1 MRKRNSFWGILGREV
16 SDTPEVVVDRV
27 RQAMLV
33 ALDLYGDRE
42 SNQQQ
47 DRVEFPVRFATTL
60 EELWYLRPELQQ
72 VISRQLDDARTQQV
86 MHQITQLFA
95 GHKHF

>member
-1 MRKRNSFWGILGREV
+1 MRKRNSFWGILSREV
-16 SDTPEVVVDRV
+16 SDTPEIVIDRV

-33 ALDLYGDRE
+33 ALDRYGDSE

-60 EELWYLRPELQQ
+60 AELWYLRPELQQ
-72 VISRQLDDARTQQV
+72 VIARHLDDAHTQQI
-86 MHQITQLFA
+86 MHHITELFD
-95 GHKHF
+95 GYKDF